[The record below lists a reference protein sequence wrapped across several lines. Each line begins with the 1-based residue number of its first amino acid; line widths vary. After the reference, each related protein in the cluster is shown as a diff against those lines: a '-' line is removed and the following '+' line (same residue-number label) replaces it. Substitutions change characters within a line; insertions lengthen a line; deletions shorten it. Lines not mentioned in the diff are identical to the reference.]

1 MRQTRDDKRLAKLQQ
16 LSAMLAIA
24 DKFGGGQ
31 QTAEQLQVENLRGM
45 QQERQQRQALL
56 PFMLEQ
62 QQMQN
67 DAAQQSLQFAQQQQP
82 LQLQQLQEAI
92 SAMGL
97 ERQFNEGTQKDRMAE
112 IAARAAGA
120 QIDVQFAKDTFPA
133 RKEVAMMEPKA
144 KGLQMDRDA
153 ASITSQKIVDEANR
167 QQILQGKESFPA
179 QLAFDQARIQ
189 GQTLEN
195 QRNAALY
202 SGMGGGQ
209 PQAQTQ
215 MMPSLQ
221 NAVNIDKKLQ
231 AGIFPQPGSLEGRN
245 QLEAD
250 LNALVTQMRTNPGA
264 QWSPQANNIRAYFDN
279 GGVPLSPGSL
289 PTMEELLQLLAPVQ
303 GSVPPAAQL
312 GNAMGQKSVRRF

>member
-1 MRQTRDDKRLAKLQQ
+1 
-16 LSAMLAIA
+16 
-24 DKFGGGQ
+24 
-31 QTAEQLQVENLRGM
+31 M

-56 PFMLEQ
+56 PFLLEQ

-67 DAAQQSLQFAQQQQP
+67 DTAQQSLQFAQQQQP
-82 LQLQQLQEAI
+82 LQLQQLQEALQ
-92 SAMGL
+92 SMGL
-97 ERQFNEGTQKDRMAE
+97 ERQFAQDTMESRIAE
-112 IAARAAGA
+112 QAARAQGL
-120 QIDVQFAKDTFPA
+120 QTESQFARDTLPA
-133 RKEVAMMEPKA
+133 RKEAAMMEPQA
-144 KGLQMDRDA
+144 KGVQMNRDSA
-153 ASITSQKIVDEANR
+153 AITSQRIVDEANR
-167 QQILQGKESFPA
+167 QQMAQQRESFPA

-289 PTMEELLQLLAPVQ
+289 PTMKELLQLLAPVQ